1 MGVYGWQ
8 RMDVIAIYT
17 VSNGPPHCWC
27 VCVCASVYIQRAGA
41 YSGVIATL
49 QLHTL
54 FCEGVD
60 GGGEQRLIS
69 PLLLLD
75 GSDIKTPCSRPIDLR
90 ASLSAAGKKPA
101 SQPPPRQ
108 RKPQESCNEKISSD
122 LGRLLLL
129 LLRRRRAANC
139 WSAGSIARRHS
150 PLFIAKAREREREM
164 LDATPAASLHEVVP
178 ASSDKCAHP
187 LSLIIWF
194 LGA

>member
-1 MGVYGWQ
+1 MAGKGWMLSLYIQ
-8 RMDVIAIYT
+8 SQTGLRT
-17 VSNGPPHCWC
+17 VLVC
-27 VCVCASVYIQRAGA
+27 VCVCECVYTESSA

-101 SQPPPRQ
+101 SQPATSPKKATRELPPLQ
-108 RKPQESCNEKISSD
+108 
-122 LGRLLLL
+122 
-129 LLRRRRAANC
+129 
-139 WSAGSIARRHS
+139 
-150 PLFIAKAREREREM
+150 
-164 LDATPAASLHEVVP
+164 
-178 ASSDKCAHP
+178 
-187 LSLIIWF
+187 
-194 LGA
+194 